1 MYPFFSYRFSVIAMI
16 TDETDEASTI
26 IRGKQA
32 EELFGTTCDDL
43 ILKKN
48 HKNPNVL
55 PPEILEAQG
64 QIKLLEL
71 KIGPSQNV
79 IAKGIYEDVDGLTP
93 TQCIQPSSFTPDSIQ
108 PSSSTPNKVPSTKK
122 RNNQSSGKQLSGT
135 YPNKNLKRSAPLLS
149 SINFTQYHFFAAFCT
164 HVISLMLEGFAIFS

>member
-1 MYPFFSYRFSVIAMI
+1 MYPFFSYRFTVIAMI
-16 TDETDEASTI
+16 NDETNEASAI
-26 IRGKQA
+26 IRRKQA

-71 KIGPSQNV
+71 KIGP
-79 IAKGIYEDVDGLTP
+79 L
-93 TQCIQPSSFTPDSIQ
+93 
-108 PSSSTPNKVPSTKK
+108 
-122 RNNQSSGKQLSGT
+122 
-135 YPNKNLKRSAPLLS
+135 
-149 SINFTQYHFFAAFCT
+149 
-164 HVISLMLEGFAIFS
+164 